1 MTLIVIRETVPE
13 KTWAAAFPG
22 GDKSYWLSQTCLI
35 SPRQAIFGI
44 LSSAEKPAWNAWGIL
59 KWRQKKQPFWKILSA
74 VITAAL
80 ALFLNAW
87 HRNGQSVIQY
97 YYHSLS
103 LLFKVELLHS
113 FERFSS
119 LFLLKFNTFDIIL
132 WCILKKRILV
142 TINRKFLY

>member
-22 GDKSYWLSQTCLI
+22 GDKLNWLSQTCLI

-44 LSSAEKPAWNAWGIL
+44 LSSAEKPAWNAWRIL

-80 ALFLNAW
+80 ALFLNVW
-87 HRNGQSVIQY
+87 HQMGNQLSNIIIIHCHY
-97 YYHSLS
+97 Y
-103 LLFKVELLHS
+103 
-113 FERFSS
+113 
-119 LFLLKFNTFDIIL
+119 LKCIIL
-132 WCILKKRILV
+132 SWRSSCDEDHAILDLQES
-142 TINRKFLY
+142 N

>member
-44 LSSAEKPAWNAWGIL
+44 LSSAEKPAWNAWRIL

-113 FERFSS
+113 FEQLSFPPIKIQH
-119 LFLLKFNTFDIIL
+119 FWYNFVMYTA
-132 WCILKKRILV
+132 KRTLV
-142 TINRKFLY
+142 TEGIRWWLC